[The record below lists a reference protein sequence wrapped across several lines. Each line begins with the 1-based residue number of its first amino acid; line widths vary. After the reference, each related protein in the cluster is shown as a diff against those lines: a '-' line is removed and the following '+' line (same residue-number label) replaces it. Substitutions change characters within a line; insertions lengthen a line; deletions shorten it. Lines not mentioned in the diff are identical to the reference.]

1 MREKVV
7 LGCAGSV
14 GGQISVYIIETFSI
28 RTQPPAHT
36 APSALITVN
45 ESFTLWYR
53 LSIELVNFL
62 VPYKTIYNHSKSDM
76 CTPGGTRIIEISES
90 ELAFGV
96 YLW

>member
-1 MREKVV
+1 MCSQKNAQFIFFSLLRKTQRYSHKMRQKVV

-14 GGQISVYIIETFSI
+14 GGQISVYIMETFSI

-62 VPYKTIYNHSKSDM
+62 VPYKTI
-76 CTPGGTRIIEISES
+76 
-90 ELAFGV
+90 
-96 YLW
+96 